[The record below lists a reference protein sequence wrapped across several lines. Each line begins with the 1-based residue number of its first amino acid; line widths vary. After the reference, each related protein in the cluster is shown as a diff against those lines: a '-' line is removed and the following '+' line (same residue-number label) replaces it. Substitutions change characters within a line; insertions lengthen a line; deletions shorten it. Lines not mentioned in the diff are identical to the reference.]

1 MLETLFICGMLSFS
15 ASCSLHCGNNS
26 PSSPPSFLSNN
37 KSNDTVYLLGCLLR
51 HWRWPRSPNEEH
63 WFPSIDT
70 MIKTRHPFPKK
81 QKLIS
86 LSGFSFIHSYLF
98 PLLLTLIGTRQ
109 CGSRVISLCSLS
121 CLVSSLQEQL
131 RRLYPRLKALAFG
144 AKPESTL
151 HTYLPSF
158 LSRATPNCPDDM
170 KREVAPP
177 RHAAARWSPEA
188 FNTQIW

>member
-1 MLETLFICGMLSFS
+1 MKNTCFPKL
-15 ASCSLHCGNNS
+15 
-26 PSSPPSFLSNN
+26 
-37 KSNDTVYLLGCLLR
+37 K
-51 HWRWPRSPNEEH
+51 PRSNTSP
-63 WFPSIDT
+63 FSI
-70 MIKTRHPFPKK
+70 K

-86 LSGFSFIHSYLF
+86 LSSFSFIHIYFLF
-98 PLLLTLIGTRQ
+98 SSLSLVRGNVGQVSFL
-109 CGSRVISLCSLS
+109 LCSVP

-177 RHAAARWSPEA
+177 RRCSLEPRGLQHINLIIIVSSPPLLSL
-188 FNTQIW
+188 FQLLSSMTQCLCVDVQSLGVWRQLYTKHLSQSR